1 MKAAAIREMTVDE
14 ISLKLEELQRD
25 YLNLRFAHAT
35 QQLESPAKLKGH
47 RRDIARIKTILEQK
61 KRAK

>member
-1 MKAAAIREMTVDE
+1 MKGAAVREMTVAE
-14 ISLKLEELQRD
+14 LGAKLEEIQRE

-35 QQLESPAKLKGH
+35 QQLESPAKLKAH
-47 RRDIARIKTILEQK
+47 RRDIARIKTVLEQK